1 MLHTESRV
9 ARLFE
14 VSAVRRDPV
23 NIDVMQLNFFQEL
36 PMYNS
41 QRVLSWTLLALVA
54 LGLCGCNKRST
65 APANS
70 SQELVTL
77 SPPAGS
83 ACDVYFRRNLLGVV
97 SDNPI
102 SIEMGMHNG
111 GVLFIGG
118 FVVKMDHDW
127 LVLKIDDN
135 TEKWIPRSVILYMT
149 VTSR

>member
-1 MLHTESRV
+1 
-9 ARLFE
+9 
-14 VSAVRRDPV
+14 
-23 NIDVMQLNFFQEL
+23 MQLNFFQDL
-36 PMYNS
+36 PMYKS

-97 SDNPI
+97 SDDPI
-102 SIEMGMHNG
+102 SIDMGMHNG
-111 GVLFIGG
+111 GILFIGG

>member
-1 MLHTESRV
+1 
-9 ARLFE
+9 
-14 VSAVRRDPV
+14 
-23 NIDVMQLNFFQEL
+23 
-36 PMYNS
+36 MYKS

-97 SDNPI
+97 SDDPI
-102 SIEMGMHNG
+102 SIDMGMHNG
-111 GVLFIGG
+111 GILFIGG